1 MVCVED
7 FISQF
12 VKRLPSQTQ
21 TCLWARE
28 AIANDRKLW
37 ERQAEAQFPG
47 IALILQA
54 LQGVM
59 PKGGMIYS
67 DMTQFSYLVKE
78 IWNMPCLGH
87 WHHPSGF
94 GTLGYALPTAIG
106 EVLRGLACQKL
117 LLEMIMAFNI
127 RCLSLE
133 SP

>member
-1 MVCVED
+1 MVRVEG
-7 FISQF
+7 FVSQF

-28 AIANDRKLW
+28 AITNDRKLW

-67 DMTQFSYLVKE
+67 DMTQFSYLVKKFG
-78 IWNMPCLGH
+78 ICLAWVIGIIR
-87 WHHPSGF
+87 
-94 GTLGYALPTAIG
+94 LAL
-106 EVLRGLACQKL
+106 EH
-117 LLEMIMAFNI
+117 
-127 RCLSLE
+127 
-133 SP
+133 